1 MRCGFFLG
9 GGFENKVSKGAQ
21 GVRLT
26 QTSRNCTEFTVHSVP
41 AHPDGMHKRSACKV
55 CEFRVVCVKNNK
67 GGPSVCE
74 GPPCVCVGY
83 GCSPLVIN
91 PGGNICAVGTWIG
104 RRADMD
110 WTICT
115 QIVRRA
121 DTRSA
126 PTKSGWWLYSV
137 LCSLYSKMYSVLCTL
152 FCYSYK
158 LEPAR
163 A

>member
-1 MRCGFFLG
+1 M
-9 GGFENKVSKGAQ
+9 
-21 GVRLT
+21 
-26 QTSRNCTEFTVHSVP
+26 
-41 AHPDGMHKRSACKV
+41 
-55 CEFRVVCVKNNK
+55 
-67 GGPSVCE
+67 CE

-91 PGGNICAVGTWIG
+91 PGGNICAVSTRGLDDGPTQDRPLHRPGNICTVGTRIG

-110 WTICT
+110 WAICT

-137 LCSLYSKMYSVLCTL
+137 LCSLYSVLSSL